1 MTYCTILTSS
11 VCRGAIYRVFR
22 VLRPKMKFERKAI
35 STAAIAAI
43 VVVVIVVVG
52 AGAYVASSG
61 SKTTTVTSTS
71 VSTSTNTLVS
81 TSVSV
86 STSTA
91 ASSTPSLSGS
101 LNIAGSTLV
110 QPLMS
115 SWTFAYGQVQ
125 PGVQVNYASVGSG
138 AGITDITKQTVDV
151 GASDAPLSSAQYSAL
166 PAGSTLVTIPESI
179 SAVVPAYNIPNI
191 KNGLNFTGNVLAQIF
206 LGTITMWNDPQ
217 IVALNP
223 SATLPAHAITVIHRS
238 DGSGTMYA
246 FTNYLT
252 DSNAQWKSQVGYST
266 NPSWPTGLGCKGNEG
281 VAGCI
286 ENTQYSIGPLEI
298 AYAIQ
303 NPTLISWGSVENA
316 AGNYITATGCASAGN
331 CTASTIE
338 AAVAAGASAGLP
350 AGNAAWTPVSIINN
364 IYNDTAAT
372 NAYPITTFTY
382 LVTYQA
388 QSSLAKGELVAGFLW
403 WAVNHAQSAGV
414 PLGYI
419 PLPTNVVTLDDTT
432 IQSLTAG
439 GTSICTQAPSVCA

>member
-1 MTYCTILTSS
+1 
-11 VCRGAIYRVFR
+11 
-22 VLRPKMKFERKAI
+22 MKFERKGI
-35 STAAIAAI
+35 STAVIGAIA
-43 VVVVIVVVG
+43 VVVIIIVG
-52 AGAYVASSG
+52 AGAYIAASSG
-61 SKTTTVTSTS
+61 NKTTTSTVTGTVTSTTTAS
-71 VSTSTNTLVS
+71 ASTL
-81 TSVSV
+81 
-86 STSTA
+86 A
-91 ASSTPSLSGS
+91 LSGTE
-101 LNIAGSTLV
+101 NIAGSTLV

-115 SWTFAYGQVQ
+115 SWTFAFQQIQ
-125 PGVQVNYASVGSG
+125 PGAQVSYASVGSG

-151 GASDAPLSSAQYSAL
+151 GATDAPLTSAQYAAL

-179 SAVVPAYNIPNI
+179 SAVVPAYNLPGIS
-191 KNGLNFTGNVLAQIF
+191 NGLDFTGSVLAQIF

-217 IVALNP
+217 IQALNP
-223 SATLPAHAITVIHRS
+223 SAALPAHAITVVHRS

-246 FTNYLT
+246 FTNFLT

-298 AYAIQ
+298 AYALQ
-303 NPTLISWGSVENA
+303 NPSLISWGAVKNA
-316 AGNYITATGCASAGN
+316 AGNYITATGCASASN
-331 CTASTIE
+331 CTNSTIG
-338 AAVAAGASAGLP
+338 AAVTAGASGLP
-350 AGNAAWTPVSIINN
+350 AGNGVWTPVSIINN

-372 NAYPITTFTY
+372 NVYPITTFTY

-388 QSSLAKGELVAGFLW
+388 QSSLAKGELVANFLW
-403 WAVNHAQSAGV
+403 WAVNHAQTAGV

-419 PLPTNVVTLDDTT
+419 PLPANVVTLDDAT

>member
-1 MTYCTILTSS
+1 
-11 VCRGAIYRVFR
+11 
-22 VLRPKMKFERKAI
+22 MKFSRTGI
-35 STAAIAAI
+35 STTAVAAIAVVAI
-43 VVVVIVVVG
+43 IVVG
-52 AGAYVASSG
+52 AGAYLAASG
-61 SKTTTVTSTS
+61 SKTTTTVTSTS
-71 VSTSTNTLVS
+71 TATSLSTTTSVS
-81 TSVSV
+81 TSVSTSV
-86 STSTA
+86 TTSTSTSTSTA
-91 ASSTPSLSGS
+91 TSSGLSLGGT

-115 SWTFAYGQVQ
+115 SWTFAFQQVQ
-125 PGVQVNYASVGSG
+125 PSAQVSYASVGSG
-138 AGITDITKQTVDV
+138 AGITDISKQTVDV
-151 GASDAPLSSAQYSAL
+151 GATDAPLSSAQYAAL
-166 PAGSTLVTIPESI
+166 PAGSSLVTVPESI
-179 SAVVPAYNIPNI
+179 SAVVPAYNLPGIT
-191 KNGLNFTGNVLAQIF
+191 NGLDFTGNVLAQIF

-217 IVALNP
+217 IAALNP
-223 SATLPAHAITVIHRS
+223 TATLPAHAITVIHRS

-266 NPSWPTGLGCKGNEG
+266 TPTWPTGLGCKGNEG

-303 NPTLISWGSVENA
+303 NPTLISWGAVKNA
-316 AGNYITATGCASAGN
+316 AGNYITATGCASASN
-331 CTASTIE
+331 CTASTID
-338 AAVAAGASAGLP
+338 AAVTAGASVGLP
-350 AGNAAWTPVSIINN
+350 AGNGVWTPVSIINN

-388 QSSLAKGELVAGFLW
+388 QSSLAKGELVANFLW
-403 WAVNHAQSAGV
+403 WAVNHAQTAGV

-419 PLPTNVVTLDDTT
+419 PLPSNVVTLDDTT

>member
-1 MTYCTILTSS
+1 
-11 VCRGAIYRVFR
+11 
-22 VLRPKMKFERKAI
+22 MKFERTGI
-35 STAAIAAI
+35 STTVIAAI
-43 VVVVIVVVG
+43 VVIVIVVAG
-52 AGAYVASSG
+52 AGVYIATSG
-61 SKTTTVTSTS
+61 GTKTTTVTSTS
-71 VSTSTNTLVS
+71 ISTSTNTLTS
-81 TSVSV
+81 TSTSV

-91 ASSTPSLSGS
+91 SVSTLALSGTV
-101 LNIAGSTLV
+101 NMAGSTLV

-115 SWTFAYGQVQ
+115 AWTFAFGQVQ
-125 PGVQVNYASVGSG
+125 SGVQVNYASVGSG
-138 AGITDITKQTVDV
+138 AGITDITKQTVDI
-151 GASDAPLSSAQYSAL
+151 GASDAPLSAAQYAAL

-179 SAVVPAYNIPNI
+179 SAVVPAYNLPGIA
-191 KNGLNFTGNVLAQIF
+191 NGLKFTGNVLAEIF
-206 LGTITMWNDPQ
+206 LGNITQWNDAQ
-217 IVALNP
+217 IQALNP
-223 SATLPAHAITVIHRS
+223 GVTLPSHAITVIHRS

-252 DSNAQWKSQVGYST
+252 DSNAQWKAQVGYST

-303 NPTLISWGSVENA
+303 NPSLISWGAVKNA
-316 AGNYITATGCASAGN
+316 AGNFITATGCASAGN
-331 CTASTIE
+331 CTASTIS
-338 AAVAAGASAGLP
+338 AAVTAGASAGLP

-364 IYNDTAAT
+364 IYNDSAAT

-382 LVTYQA
+382 LVTYQS
-388 QSSLAKGELVAGFLW
+388 QGSLAKGELVTSFLW

-432 IQSLTAG
+432 IRSITAG
-439 GTSICTQAPSVCA
+439 GSSICTQAPSVCA